1 MHKFQSAIV
10 ATLLLSTNMTAFA
23 EPQVTNQEEARR
35 CSTTVDD
42 KARLKCFDDL
52 FSTRR
57 DEPKPV
63 GTARSPSNWSIIEGD
78 LSDDVAQFSAGV
90 VVGDAALIL
99 RCREKKTEAAF
110 STKDTFLG
118 DKAVGVRF
126 RIDQRE
132 PVKEVWRA
140 SMNGYAAFAPN
151 PVDFI
156 RELPEQGRVF
166 IRAVAAD
173 GNNKDANF
181 LISGVSAMRN
191 KIARACSW
199 SDTPDEPVGTTAP
212 PKHNDEVGE

>member
-10 ATLLLSTNMTAFA
+10 AALLLSTNMSASA
-23 EPQVTNQEEARR
+23 EPRVTSQEEVRH
-35 CSTTVDD
+35 CSTIADD

-52 FSTRR
+52 FSTKRA
-57 DEPKPV
+57 EPKPV
-63 GTARSPSNWSIIEGD
+63 ESARSPSNWSIIEGD
-78 LSDDVAQFSAGV
+78 LNDDDAQFSAGV

-99 RCREKKTEAAF
+99 RCKEKKTEAAF

-118 DKAVGVRF
+118 DKTVGVRF
-126 RIDQRE
+126 RVDQQE

-156 RELPEQGRVF
+156 RKLPEQGRVF

-173 GNNKDANF
+173 GSNKDANF
-181 LISGVSAMRN
+181 LLSGVSAIRS
-191 KIARACSW
+191 KIERACSW
-199 SDTPDEPVGTTAP
+199 SDAPDQPVGTITRP
-212 PKHNDEVGE
+212 ETQ